1 MHFYPTNSPKN
12 QNFLKNEK
20 KKKIK
25 HLEISL
31 FHTSAPK
38 IMTCYT
44 VPEIGHMKNVIIF
57 YFGVFFALLPH
68 QQPKNSELKKKEKKT
83 QKNPRDIILHKCT
96 RNHDHMLYRS

>member
-1 MHFYPTNSPKN
+1 
-12 QNFLKNEK
+12 
-20 KKKIK
+20 
-25 HLEISL
+25 
-31 FHTSAPK
+31 
-38 IMTCYT
+38 MTCYT

-96 RNHDHMLYRS
+96 RNHDHMLYRSRDMAHDECNYFSFWAIFCPFNPLKAQKIKI